1 MAADKALNDADYS
14 YMEYMC
20 VCTSGRKDIR
30 RKLRPETRLTGQF
43 LFSFSS
49 FRFEQFNDVVWFRS
63 PTQNRYALRS
73 DARTRPFLIGAA
85 KPRKLD
91 L

>member
-1 MAADKALNDADYS
+1 MR
-14 YMEYMC
+14 E
-20 VCTSGRKDIR
+20 CTSGRKDIR
-30 RKLRPETRLTGQF
+30 RKLRPETCLTAPF

-49 FRFEQFNDVVWFRS
+49 FWFEH
-63 PTQNRYALRS
+63 PTRNRYALRS
-73 DARTRPFLIGAA
+73 DARTRPFFIGAA